1 MTAGTFGTGNL
12 TFCLSLEILRGGEV
26 EKHQISFYSMLAVSV
41 FLSDLLEYAPDDVTN
56 HFSDS

>member
-1 MTAGTFGTGNL
+1 MTAGTFGTGNFL
-12 TFCLSLEILRGGEV
+12 FDFRNFTGGKV